1 MKVLQLDRSGEYID
15 SEFTDNLIENR
26 IVSQLI
32 VPSIP
37 PQNRVTERRNRILLD
52 MVRSMMSYSTIP
64 ISFWG
69 YILQTTVDILNIVL
83 SKAILKTPLELWLSR
98 PGLVFQ
104 RAATV
109 IKYYYYFYSN
119 FTSDFFL
126 TCSNYTCISLVKHIS
141 TSVLLQLG
149 NSHIWDS
156 HKRLSVSNISS
167 SNSGRTMRSPPQSY
181 IYITITKQLC
191 GINMVIL

>member
-1 MKVLQLDRSGEYID
+1 MRLALVAQPLESLLAALSTLWLPKGEEILLRVRVLDIWRIHNHKYLPWNNQSTFTKREHIIKGKKVHFYSCWWSGECVAVCRKI
-15 SEFTDNLIENR
+15 TRGALIPK
-26 IVSQLI
+26 I
-32 VPSIP
+32 
-37 PQNRVTERRNRILLD
+37 
-52 MVRSMMSYSTIP
+52 
-64 ISFWG
+64 
-69 YILQTTVDILNIVL
+69 
-83 SKAILKTPLELWLSR
+83 LSR

>member
-1 MKVLQLDRSGEYID
+1 MRFPSRV
-15 SEFTDNLIENR
+15 NLH
-26 IVSQLI
+26 L
-32 VPSIP
+32 SIF
-37 PQNRVTERRNRILLD
+37 
-52 MVRSMMSYSTIP
+52 S
-64 ISFWG
+64 
-69 YILQTTVDILNIVL
+69 
-83 SKAILKTPLELWLSR
+83 PLEISSHNSLKFSSFKWCTYMMKKWWYSYYIIHIWYFLSR
-98 PGLVFQ
+98 PGLVFP

-126 TCSNYTCISLVKHIS
+126 TCSNYTYISLVKHIS
-141 TSVLLQLG
+141 TSVLLQLE

-181 IYITITKQLC
+181 IYI
-191 GINMVIL
+191 